1 MKEVYSPVKYSTL
14 FQNVSITD
22 KTGLSDI
29 SLKNTL
35 YL

>member
-1 MKEVYSPVKYSTL
+1 MKEVYSPVKYTL
-14 FQNVSITD
+14 LQNVSIID
-22 KTGLSDI
+22 KTGLSNI

>member
-1 MKEVYSPVKYSTL
+1 MKEVYSPVKYTF